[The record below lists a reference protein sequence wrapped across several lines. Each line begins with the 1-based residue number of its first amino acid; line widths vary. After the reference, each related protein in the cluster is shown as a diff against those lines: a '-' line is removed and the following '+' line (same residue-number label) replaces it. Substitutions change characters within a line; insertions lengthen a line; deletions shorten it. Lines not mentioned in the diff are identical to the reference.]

1 MSPDHIL
8 KYDLDFQCQKS
19 FSSESPWPPGSLVM
33 SQETEIK
40 AVMVDS
46 DMIEKGVTE
55 DQKTIPYRR
64 WARTWDH
71 RGTHLVTETTYL
83 SSHSS
88 RRCET
93 KCLEKQIIP
102 PSLESEHRL

>member
-1 MSPDHIL
+1 
-8 KYDLDFQCQKS
+8 
-19 FSSESPWPPGSLVM
+19 M